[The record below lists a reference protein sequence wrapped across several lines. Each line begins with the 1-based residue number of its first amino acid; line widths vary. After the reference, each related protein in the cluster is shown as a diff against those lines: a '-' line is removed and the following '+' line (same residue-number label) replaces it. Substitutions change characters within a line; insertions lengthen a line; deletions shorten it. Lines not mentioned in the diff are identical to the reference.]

1 MSIETI
7 VSSKDASWFA
17 TEFVNPVLKTL
28 SRETSAEGVMLGP
41 FNISRTE
48 RSANTYFSLNN

>member
-28 SRETSAEGVMLGP
+28 YSESNAQGVMIGP
-41 FNISRTE
+41 FNISRT
-48 RSANTYFSLNN
+48 